1 MSMIERVARAMV
13 GGVPW
18 THPQQRQYWMEK
30 AEAAIEAMREPTIDM
45 MGEGRLRWCRY
56 DDVEEDVGG
65 IWSAMIEE
73 ALK

>member
-1 MSMIERVARAMV
+1 MIERVALAMV

-18 THPQQRQYWMEK
+18 THPQQRQYWIEK
-30 AEAAIEAMREPTIDM
+30 AEAAIEAMREPTCDM
-45 MGEGRLRWCRY
+45 TAEGISQWVTHN
-56 DDVEEDVGG
+56 DAEEDVDG